1 MGSRGP
7 GLRSDAPRCHPV
19 PNDRVEEAR
28 ATRRAPG
35 SRRMPPAGESDGLM
49 DLTQRE
55 SAIIVP
61 IRLPAA
67 LAELRLRETR
77 DGPAGVPGHVTL
89 LYPFVPPGS
98 IDGRVLVAVAAVI
111 ARAPS
116 FDIRFREVRRWGPGG
131 GASEGVVWLEPEPSA
146 PFNEL
151 TRALFAAFPACPP
164 YGGMHDET
172 IAHVSLAAIDR
183 RHQDAVETE
192 ARRWLPFRR
201 RVSTATLI
209 VEGEDG
215 RWRTRRRFALGAGSR

>member
-1 MGSRGP
+1 M
-7 GLRSDAPRCHPV
+7 
-19 PNDRVEEAR
+19 E
-28 ATRRAPG
+28 
-35 SRRMPPAGESDGLM
+35 
-49 DLTQRE
+49 LTSRE
-55 SAIIVP
+55 SALIVP

-67 LAELRLRETR
+67 LAEIRLRETR

-89 LYPFVPPGS
+89 LYPFAPAAA
-98 IDGRVLVAVAAVI
+98 IDRRVIAEVTAVI
-111 ARAPS
+111 AAAPM
-116 FDIRFREVRRWGPGG
+116 FDARFQEVRRWEPGG

-151 TRALFAAFPACPP
+151 TRLLFAAFPAYPP

-183 RHQDAVETE
+183 THQDAVEAE

-201 RVSTATLI
+201 RVRVATLI

-215 RWRTRRRFALGAGSR
+215 RWRTRRRFRLGEAAR